1 MFELTIKRPGKDAPR
16 KLKRFN
22 KRLKPNILKGLSII
36 SLRAERQIK
45 AVDLTR
51 GGGFRITKT
60 STGSGRKRG
69 PATPR
74 WVKNTSRFPR
84 IGDGTLRSSW
94 RAHRAKMIGKQASS
108 KITSNVI
115 YARIIEKGGFTGRGH
130 KTYLKGWPY
139 VAPMLKRNR
148 RRFTLI
154 AGKQVFSGFKRG
166 R

>member
-1 MFELTIKRPGKDAPR
+1 MFELTVKTPPKSEPR
-16 KLKRFN
+16 KFKRFK
-22 KRLKPNILKGLSII
+22 KRLKPNVLKGLTAIA
-36 SLRAERQIK
+36 LRAERQIK

-74 WVKNTSRFPR
+74 WVKNESRFPR
-84 IGDGTLRSSW
+84 VGDGTLRSSW
-94 RAHRAKMIGKQASS
+94 RAHRAKMVGKQASS
-108 KITSNVI
+108 KITSNVV
-115 YARIIEKGGFTGRGH
+115 YARIIEKGGFAGRGH
-130 KTYLKGWPY
+130 RTFLKGWPY
-139 VAPMLKRNR
+139 VEPMLKRNR

-154 AGKQVFSGFKRG
+154 VGKKIFSGFRG